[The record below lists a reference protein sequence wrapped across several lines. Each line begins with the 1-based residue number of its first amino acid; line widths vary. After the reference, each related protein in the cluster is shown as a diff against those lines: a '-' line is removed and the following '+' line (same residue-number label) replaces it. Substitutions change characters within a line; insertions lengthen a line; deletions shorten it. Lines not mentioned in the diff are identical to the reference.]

1 MRAALWT
8 GMFSRLCEEP
18 EDTVRELAFC
28 GFTVAEL
35 SEIELARLLA
45 SDDPEAR
52 TMQFRRYC
60 NETGMV
66 LSQAHMPNIF
76 NFDNANDLEALFV
89 RFEKAFR
96 LLEMLAVPVAVFHP
110 LKKDGAPEGISV
122 SEINKS
128 FFSKVLRIGEKYNV
142 RPAAENLIGMTR
154 SEIRLLLDSVPGLGL
169 NLDTAHASSSGWDI
183 ASAVREFAK
192 ELAGLH
198 ISDNNGESYDMHL
211 IPGKGHLQWD
221 SIVREIRL
229 SGYCGDFHLELPHER
244 ADAIEKTREAA
255 MRALDAA
262 KEILC
267 RQY

>member
-1 MRAALWT
+1 
-8 GMFSRLCEEP
+8 MFSLLCEVP
-18 EDTVRELAFC
+18 EDTVRELASC

-35 SEIELARLLA
+35 SEIELAKFLA
-45 SDDPEAR
+45 AEDPEQR
-52 TMQFRRYC
+52 VRQFVKC
-60 NETGMV
+60 CHESGIV

-76 NFDNANDLEALFV
+76 NFDSANDLEALFV
-89 RFEKAFR
+89 RVEKSFR

-110 LKKDGAPEGISV
+110 LKNEGAPEGVSV
-122 SEINKS
+122 PEINKS

-142 RPAAENLIGMTR
+142 RPAVENLIGMTR
-154 SEIRLLLDSVPGLGL
+154 AEIRFLMDSVPGLGF

-198 ISDNNGESYDMHL
+198 ISDNNGEPYDMHL
-211 IPGKGHLQWD
+211 IPGKGYLPWD
-221 SIVREIRL
+221 SIVHEIRL